1 MNEAQGE
8 PQIANQ
14 TANQAVS
21 NLPQGG
27 LPAKT
32 GSPQPA
38 FADPANSLQRESAGS
53 IAPAGS
59 PERELRVIQLGV
71 RDYASVLALQEQT
84 HAARVRGEIPDT
96 LLLVEHEP
104 TITLGRAAKREHVLA
119 TAEQLRAQGI
129 AMHEIGR
136 GGDVTYHGP
145 GQLVAYPIFD
155 LKPDRCDVRRY
166 VRALE
171 QVMLQVAESY
181 GLTAHRVEGKTGAFC
196 DQRKYGALG
205 VRISRWV
212 TMHGVAMN
220 INAALD
226 GFSLIVPCGLPD
238 TPVTSLSR
246 EAGRE
251 ITVADA
257 IENTITQFSSIF
269 GYNVLVS
276 SDF

>member
-1 MNEAQGE
+1 MSGAQGE
-8 PQIANQ
+8 TRDPSGSQRELDGA
-14 TANQAVS
+14 AS
-21 NLPQGG
+21 
-27 LPAKT
+27 
-32 GSPQPA
+32 SPQ
-38 FADPANSLQRESAGS
+38 RELGPLS
-53 IAPAGS
+53 S
-59 PERELRVIQLGV
+59 PQRELRVIELGR
-71 RDYASVLALQEQT
+71 RDYTSVLALQEQT
-84 HAARVRGEIPDT
+84 HAARLRGEIPDT

-104 TITLGRAAKREHVLA
+104 TITLGRAAKHEHVLV
-119 TAEQLRAQGI
+119 TAEQLLARGI
-129 AMHEIGR
+129 ALHEIGR

-171 QVMLQVAESY
+171 EVMLQVAQSY
-181 GLTAHRVEGKTGAFC
+181 GLRPHRVEGKTGAFC

-212 TMHGVAMN
+212 TMHGIAMN

-246 EAGRE
+246 EVGRE

-257 IENTITQFSSIF
+257 IHSTIAQFATVF
-269 GYNVLVS
+269 GYSNVQR
-276 SDF
+276 